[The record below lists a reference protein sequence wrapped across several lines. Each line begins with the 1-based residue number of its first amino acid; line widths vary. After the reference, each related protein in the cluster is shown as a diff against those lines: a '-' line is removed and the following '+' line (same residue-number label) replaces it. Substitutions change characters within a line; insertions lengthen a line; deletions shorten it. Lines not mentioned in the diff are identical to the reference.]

1 MIELKHVGKIY
12 KSKKSSDTIALN
24 DVSLQIPDKGLV
36 FIVGRSGSGK
46 STLLNLLGGL
56 DNLTSGEVLVSG
68 KNISNFTDK
77 EFDSYRNSYVGFV
90 FQEFN
95 ILEQYNVYENIE
107 LALKL
112 QEKESSKEEI
122 NKLLEL
128 LGIKDLGER
137 GVNELSGGQKQRVAI
152 ARALIK
158 EPKIILAD
166 EPTGNLDKAS
176 SDQIFDILKEI
187 SLNQLVVVVSHD
199 KEAAVKYGD
208 RIIEIEDGKVIH
220 DSDPTEVLDSSSF
233 ELKKSKLPFSYAV
246 KMAINSFKSK
256 PSKLIM
262 TIILTAMSLVFMG
275 FTANCSLFDRVMF
288 VTKTMKDNDDYVYD
302 VRYSWFDTNDNYK
315 VHDLE
320 DENLKEIEKITNSKL
335 NLVYDLYDNSEEL
348 KFEFGEHD
356 YKSSYY
362 GYNIYTEF
370 VEIEDDRILG
380 DLIGSIPKNSN
391 EIVVH
396 QYFADYVMKVGIM
409 LSDEKLYFPKSY
421 EELVTSKKG
430 IKLGQNTVYIVG
442 IINDDK
448 DNLFESARK
457 TEVFGSEKLKKYF
470 SDTYVDKSR
479 SIYVKGF
486 IDSAVLRADKESI
499 LNRMSIMNSS
509 RNYGFRENISSL
521 KEEIEVITKN
531 GREVVSSINKGEVIL
546 SLTEI
551 KRLDS
556 NFEVNFNK
564 YLENNSTLSEDE
576 ALDNFSS
583 LYLKD
588 NKINLNLSINLE
600 EYYDN
605 SEIILNIVGI
615 SLTEDNYVSNSYV
628 DDYSPISK
636 KIRQVKI
643 YDNDMK
649 NLRKSLKKMT
659 FQKFHPELD
668 NGDYYNYTV
677 NLSNYLYTPMA
688 FYHYFFKYIFVLTLV
703 FVLFT
708 YLLFSNF
715 ISVSIA
721 YCKKEIGILRALGAS
736 NLDVVKIFGYESV
749 IIGLIAW
756 IISIIGWFVLC
767 GILNNSLFGEEYLI
781 LNGIVTHPLV
791 PILMLLFT
799 LFIALFVTFTS
810 VGRITKIK
818 PIDAILNK

>member
-233 ELKKSKLPFSYAV
+233 ELKKSKLPFTYAV

-256 PSKLIM
+256 PSKLVM

-315 VHDLE
+315 DHDLE

-457 TEVFGSEKLKKYF
+457 TGVFGSEKLKKYF

-486 IDSAVLRADKESI
+486 IDSAVLRSDKESI

-564 YLENNSTLSEDE
+564 YLESNTTLSEDE

-688 FYHYFFKYIFVLTLV
+688 FYHYFFKYIFMLTLV

-749 IIGLIAW
+749 IIGLIAF
-756 IISIIGWFVLC
+756 IFSIIGWFIVC
-767 GILNNSLFGEEYLI
+767 GILNNSLFGDEYLI
-781 LNGIVTHPLV
+781 LNGIVAHPLV
-791 PILMLLFT
+791 VVLMFLFT
-799 LFIALFVTFTS
+799 LFIALFVTVTS
-810 VGRITKIK
+810 VSRITKIK

>member
-233 ELKKSKLPFSYAV
+233 ELKKSKLPFTYAV

-256 PSKLIM
+256 PSKLVM

-288 VTKTMKDNDDYVYD
+288 VTKTMKDNDDYVYT
-302 VRYSWFDTNDNYK
+302 VKYSWFDTNGNQREIELDDEK
-315 VHDLE
+315 LE
-320 DENLKEIEKITNSKL
+320 NIEKITNSKV
-335 NLVYDLYDNSEEL
+335 NPVYKLYDDGERLNF
-348 KFEFGEHD
+348 KFGEHEQD
-356 YKSSYY
+356 RGFYIDS
-362 GYNIYTEF
+362 IYADF
-370 VEIEDDRILG
+370 VEVEDSRVIG
-380 DLIGSIPKNSN
+380 DLIGREPKKNN

-396 QYFADYVMKVGIM
+396 KYFADYAIKYGIV
-409 LSDEKLYFPKSY
+409 LSDGELYFAEDY
-421 EELVTSKKG
+421 EELVSSNRG
-430 IKLGQNTVYIVG
+430 IKLGKNTVYIVG
-442 IINDDK
+442 IVDD
-448 DNLFESARK
+448 DDSAYLDVK
-457 TEVFGSEKLKKYF
+457 NGGSFDSEEEREF
-470 SDTYVDKSR
+470 FWNTYVERSR
-479 SIYVKGF
+479 NIYVKGF
-486 IDSAVLRADKESI
+486 VDSAVLGMDKASI
-499 LNRMSIMNSS
+499 LNDIGVYNSS
-509 RNYGFRENISSL
+509 HRLDSVTNLEKDIN
-521 KEEIEVITKN
+521 VVTKN
-531 GREVVSSINKGEVIL
+531 GVETINSINKNEVIISVGDL
-546 SLTEI
+546 
-551 KRLDS
+551 KQLDG
-556 NFEVNFNK
+556 NFELEFNK
-564 YLENNSTLSEDE
+564 YLENNSSLSYEE
-576 ALDNFSS
+576 GLIEFGR
-583 LYLKD
+583 LYL
-588 NKINLNLSINLE
+588 NEKINKLNLKMMIYSYDLE
-600 EYYDN
+600 YDG
-605 SEIILNIVGI
+605 EIILDTVGI
-615 SLTEDNYVSNSYV
+615 SLDGENYVSNDYV
-628 DDYSPISK
+628 SEYNPISK
-636 KIRQVKI
+636 RIYSVKV
-643 YDNDMK
+643 YDDDLSNVK
-649 NLRKSLKKMT
+649 NAFKQME
-659 FQKFHPELD
+659 FQEFHPELD
-668 NGDYYNYTV
+668 NGEYYNYTIE
-677 NLSNYLYTPMA
+677 LADGLYMVMA
-688 FYHYFFKYIFVLTLV
+688 IYHYLFIYIFVVTLV

-736 NLDVVKIFGYESV
+736 NRDIVKIFGYESV
-749 IIGLIAW
+749 IVGLIAW
-756 IISIIGWFVLC
+756 IISIMGWVIVCSL
-767 GILNNSLFGEEYLI
+767 LNNSLFGDQYFV

-791 PILMLLFT
+791 PILMVLFT

>member
-12 KSKKSSDTIALN
+12 KSKKSSDTTALN

-56 DNLTSGEVLVSG
+56 DNLTSGEVFVSG

-176 SDQIFDILKEI
+176 SEQIFDILKEI

-208 RIIEIEDGKVIH
+208 RIIEIEDGKVIN
-220 DSDPTEVLDSSSF
+220 DSDPTEILDSSSF

-262 TIILTAMSLVFMG
+262 TIILTAMSLIFMG

-288 VTKTMKDNDDYVYD
+288 VTNTMRDNNDFVYD

-320 DENLKEIEKITNSKL
+320 DENIKEIERITNSKL

-348 KFEFGEHD
+348 KFEFGEND
-356 YKSSYY
+356 YKSAYFSN
-362 GYNIYTEF
+362 GIYTEF
-370 VEIEDDRILG
+370 VEVKDNRVLG
-380 DLIGSIPKNSN
+380 EVIGRVPNNNN
-391 EIVVH
+391 EIVIH
-396 QYFADYVMKVGIM
+396 QYFADYIMKFGIM
-409 LSDEKLYFPKSY
+409 TKDEILYFPKSY

-457 TEVFGSEKLKKYF
+457 TGVFGSEKLKKYF

-479 SIYVKGF
+479 SIYVNGF
-486 IDSAVLRADKESI
+486 IDSAVLRSDKESI

-564 YLENNSTLSEDE
+564 YLESNTTLSEDE

-659 FQKFHPELD
+659 FQEFHPELD

-688 FYHYFFKYIFVLTLV
+688 FYHYFFKYIFMLTLV

-749 IIGLIAW
+749 IIGFIAF
-756 IISIIGWFVLC
+756 IFSIIGWFIVC
-767 GILNNSLFGEEYLI
+767 GILNNSLFGDEYLI
-781 LNGIVTHPLV
+781 LNGIVAHPLV
-791 PILMLLFT
+791 VVLMLLFT
-799 LFIALFVTFTS
+799 LFIALFVTVTS
-810 VGRITKIK
+810 VSRITKIK

>member
-158 EPKIILAD
+158 SPKIILAD
-166 EPTGNLDKAS
+166 EPTGNLDKTS

-187 SLNQLVVVVSHD
+187 SSNQLVIVVSHD
-199 KEAAVKYGD
+199 KEAALRYSD
-208 RIIEIEDGKVIH
+208 RVIEVEDGKVIS
-220 DSDPTEVLDSSSF
+220 DSDSTEILDDSTF
-233 ELKKSKLPFSYAV
+233 EFKKSKLPFSYAV
-246 KMAINSFKSK
+246 KMALNSLKSK
-256 PSKLIM
+256 PSKLVM

-275 FTANCSLFDRVMF
+275 FTANCSLFDRVRLI
-288 VTKTMKDNDDYVYD
+288 TNTMRDNDNYVYT
-302 VRYSWFDTNDNYK
+302 VKYSWFDTNGNQREIELDDEK
-315 VHDLE
+315 LE
-320 DENLKEIEKITNSKL
+320 NIEKITNSKV
-335 NLVYDLYDNSEEL
+335 NPVYKLYDDGECLNF
-348 KFEFGEHD
+348 KFGEHEQD
-356 YKSSYY
+356 RGFYIDS
-362 GYNIYTEF
+362 IYADF
-370 VEIEDDRILG
+370 VEVEDSRVIG
-380 DLIGSIPKNSN
+380 DLIGREPKKNN

-396 QYFADYVMKVGIM
+396 KYFADYAIKYGIV
-409 LSDEKLYFPKSY
+409 LSDGELYFAEDY
-421 EELVTSKKG
+421 EELVSSNRG
-430 IKLGQNTVYIVG
+430 IKLGKNTVYIVG
-442 IINDDK
+442 IVDD
-448 DNLFESARK
+448 DDSAYLDVK
-457 TEVFGSEKLKKYF
+457 NGGSFDSEEEREF
-470 SDTYVDKSR
+470 FWNTYVERSR
-479 SIYVKGF
+479 NIYVKGF
-486 IDSAVLRADKESI
+486 VDSAVLGMDKASI
-499 LNRMSIMNSS
+499 LNDIGVYNSS
-509 RNYGFRENISSL
+509 HRLDSVTNLEKDIN
-521 KEEIEVITKN
+521 VVTKN
-531 GREVVSSINKGEVIL
+531 GVETINSINKNEVIISVGDL
-546 SLTEI
+546 
-551 KRLDS
+551 KQLDG
-556 NFEVNFNK
+556 NFELEFNK
-564 YLENNSTLSEDE
+564 YLENNSSLSYEE
-576 ALDNFSS
+576 GLIEFGR
-583 LYLKD
+583 LYL
-588 NKINLNLSINLE
+588 NEKINKLNLKMMIYSYDLE
-600 EYYDN
+600 YDG
-605 SEIILNIVGI
+605 EIILDTVGI
-615 SLTEDNYVSNSYV
+615 SLDGENYVSNDYV
-628 DDYSPISK
+628 SEYNPISK
-636 KIRQVKI
+636 RIYSVKV
-643 YDNDMK
+643 YDDDLSNVK
-649 NLRKSLKKMT
+649 NAFKQME
-659 FQKFHPELD
+659 FQEFHPELD
-668 NGDYYNYTV
+668 NGEYYNYTIE
-677 NLSNYLYTPMA
+677 LADGLYMVMA
-688 FYHYFFKYIFVLTLV
+688 IYHYLFIYIFAVTLV

-736 NLDVVKIFGYESV
+736 NRDIVKIFGYESV
-749 IIGLIAW
+749 IVGLIAW
-756 IISIIGWFVLC
+756 IISIMGWVIVCSL
-767 GILNNSLFGEEYLI
+767 LNNSLFGDQYFV

-791 PILMLLFT
+791 PILMVLFT

>member
-176 SDQIFDILKEI
+176 SEQIFDILKEI

-233 ELKKSKLPFSYAV
+233 ELKKSKLPFTYAV

-256 PSKLIM
+256 PSKLVM

-315 VHDLE
+315 DHNLE
-320 DENLKEIEKITNSKL
+320 DENLKEIERITNSKL

-457 TEVFGSEKLKKYF
+457 TGVFGSEKLKKYF

-486 IDSAVLRADKESI
+486 IDSAVLRSDKESI

-564 YLENNSTLSEDE
+564 YLESNTTLSEDE

-688 FYHYFFKYIFVLTLV
+688 FYHYFFKYIFMLTLV

-749 IIGLIAW
+749 IIGLIAF
-756 IISIIGWFVLC
+756 IFSIIGWFIVC
-767 GILNNSLFGEEYLI
+767 GILNNSLFGDEYLI
-781 LNGIVTHPLV
+781 LNGIVAHPLV
-791 PILMLLFT
+791 VVLMFLFT
-799 LFIALFVTFTS
+799 LFIALFVTVTS
-810 VGRITKIK
+810 VSRITKIK